1 MKDARAQALPLV
13 GGGEHDWTEI
23 FGRFGV
29 LAHDVGIGNSVRL
42 LGLALA
48 VYALGWAWRRHKG

>member
-1 MKDARAQALPLV
+1 
-13 GGGEHDWTEI
+13 EHDWTEI

-48 VYALGWAWRRHKG
+48 VYALGWAWRRRKG